1 MSQVLPNPQDTQ
13 EPASQTPEAPVRL
26 GIATTVAI
34 ILAPLV
40 CIVVF
45 RAEILLRSAD
55 LASMSLTF
63 PGVWLLLVMV
73 AVRMFYK
80 RLSRRAMLLVYATI
94 AATVGIS
101 TMGMVQFLITTI
113 LAPWQF
119 ATPANRF
126 DEFWSHIPSWVAPR
140 GDAIVKGFWLGNSSL
155 YDPAIWHA
163 WVVPVLAWGSFL
175 LAFLAAQYC
184 LAHIFYPR
192 WSKEERLT
200 FPIVQL
206 PLMLTEQGGAGK
218 KALLLGAAVAVV
230 VQGMSALNF
239 VYPWIPC
246 IRTLPTEVGQYFPQ
260 SMSSMRPVYIAFYP
274 CVIGLSALV
283 PTNILYS
290 CVFCFWL
297 VKLENLAG
305 SMAGFQAGGMGFPY
319 PGEQGQGAVLAF
331 ALIVVW
337 SARRSLKQSI
347 SGRPDRAYW
356 IVLVVAMEVLVW
368 YGVALGL
375 RPAVSMML
383 FGLFMLFMIGGGWV
397 RAAVG
402 MVWNPGNDVSWFPRT
417 FLGAGTSVG
426 EGMGLAYTRWFSF
439 GDFRAH
445 ALPTYADTMR
455 ISETGG
461 IDRKQLMTAIAIATV
476 LSVFASLWC
485 ALDVYYRFGAATA
498 KTDAWRVYQGRE
510 GFNVVR
516 STLDGTAPKVGV
528 PHLIAMVWG
537 AAMVVAFYIANLKL
551 SWWPFHPV
559 GFVLA
564 QIRMFDWLWLPMGIA
579 AVSKSLLLRA
589 GGLKTYK
596 RAMPFFLGLV
606 LGDYV
611 ISGILTLLRWLLATP
626 MYKSFPID

>member
-1 MSQVLPNPQDTQ
+1 LSQVVLKPEDTRDS
-13 EPASQTPEAPVRL
+13 ASQTPEAPVGL
-26 GIATTVAI
+26 GIATTIAI

-40 CIVVF
+40 CIIVF

-63 PGVWLLLVMV
+63 PGVWLLLCMV
-73 AVRMFYK
+73 AVRVFYK
-80 RLSRRAMLLVYATI
+80 RLSRRAMLLIYATI

-101 TMGMVQFLITTI
+101 TMGMVQFLITTL
-113 LAPWQF
+113 LAPYYF

-126 DEFWSHIPSWVAPR
+126 DQFWGHIPSWVAPR

-155 YDPAIWHA
+155 YDPTIWHA
-163 WVVPVLAWGSFL
+163 WIVPVLAWGGFL

-192 WSKEERLT
+192 WSREERLT

-206 PLMLTEQGGAGK
+206 PLMLTEPGGAGK

-230 VQGMSALNF
+230 IQGMSALNF

-246 IRTLPTEVGQYFPQ
+246 LRTLPTEVGQYLPE
-260 SMSSMRPVYIAFYP
+260 SMKSMRPLYLAFYP

-297 VKLENLAG
+297 VKIENLAG
-305 SMAGFQAGGMGFPY
+305 SIAGFDAGGMGFPY

-331 ALIVVW
+331 ALIVLW

-347 SGRPDRAYW
+347 SGRQDRAYW
-356 IVLVVAMEVLVW
+356 IVCVVAMEVLVW

-375 RPAVSMML
+375 RPIVSMMM

-417 FLGAGTSVG
+417 FLGAGTGVG
-426 EGMGLAYTRWFSF
+426 EGVGLAYTRWFSF

-455 ISETGG
+455 ISETAG

-485 ALDVYYRFGAATA
+485 ALDVYYRYGAATA

-516 STLDGTAPKVGV
+516 STLDGTAPKVGL
-528 PHLIAMVWG
+528 PHYIAMLWG
-537 AAMVVAFYIANLKL
+537 AGMVVVFYIANLRL

-564 QIRMFDWLWLPMGIA
+564 QIRMFDWLWLPMAIA
-579 AVSKSLLLRA
+579 AISKSMLLRA
-589 GGLKTYK
+589 GGLKMYK

-611 ISGILTLLRWLLATP
+611 ISGILTLLRWLLSTP